1 MRRLGFFQIEYKK
14 ILFILVI
21 ALVPLLS
28 INMERKDNGNP
39 WYLSPF
45 SFAVSLTN
53 YVYSDFSLAVRSTTS
68 FYFDLINIK
77 KRNLTLSK
85 ENAELRA
92 RLSQLAELNS
102 ENQRLN
108 SLLGFTQ
115 SVNLNLTAAKVIGAD
130 LIADYD
136 TLRINRGTKHG
147 LKPFMAVIAEKGVVG
162 YIFRPELN
170 SSQVLLLTDRNSII
184 DAHNQRSRARGL
196 VEGISRNLLRLTNML
211 KADDIAV
218 GDAVVTSGLNNIF
231 PKGIP
236 IGAVTSVVKSNY
248 RINQDVDIKPAVNP
262 YNLEEVF
269 IVLNTQPTS
278 TALPTKMPSKVVK

>member
-1 MRRLGFFQIEYKK
+1 
-14 ILFILVI
+14 
-21 ALVPLLS
+21 
-28 INMERKDNGNP
+28 
-39 WYLSPF
+39 
-45 SFAVSLTN
+45 
-53 YVYSDFSLAVRSTTS
+53 
-68 FYFDLINIK
+68 
-77 KRNLTLSK
+77 
-85 ENAELRA
+85 
-92 RLSQLAELNS
+92 
-102 ENQRLN
+102 
-108 SLLGFTQ
+108 
-115 SVNLNLTAAKVIGAD
+115 
-130 LIADYD
+130 
-136 TLRINRGTKHG
+136 
-147 LKPFMAVIAEKGVVG
+147 MAVIAEKGVVG